1 MTVQIRTLDDKMR
14 IPEGAQSTL
23 QTQEY
28 MINMGPQHPI
38 AHGSLRLLLK
48 MDGETVKEVIP
59 VPGYIHRGVEKMG
72 EHMTPMMFTHLTDRT
87 DYLSSLMGNWG
98 ISKAIEKAAGIEVS
112 DRVNYIRTIM
122 AELMRLQS
130 HALWWGVL
138 GIDLGAF
145 TAFLY
150 GLREREVI
158 SEIFEETIGCR
169 LTMNYIVPGGVL
181 ADIHP
186 NFVKRTK
193 DLLPYM
199 RQKIDEYDELLSGNI
214 ILQERLRNIGILS
227 AEQAKSMGA
236 TGPVLRGS
244 GVPLDLRATDPYG
257 VYDKV
262 DFNVPVGSIG
272 DCWDRYYV
280 RLEEMRE
287 SIKIIEQLIDNIPEG
302 KIQAM
307 KISGRI
313 KIPPGTYYDQI
324 ETARGIMGVFMV
336 WEGKKT
342 EPYRIH
348 LRSPNYNNLWLATLL
363 AKDWRVA
370 DLISIQSTLDLVIP
384 ELDR

>member
-302 KIQAM
+302 KIQVM